1 MNTSSRRTA
10 QLSFEDK
17 SENNNLTTTF
27 TPKVHLIEE
36 FSSLIEKCSIFIDY
50 PIIQVISDIHPHPP
64 DNLALKKKET
74 LNTIYEMITDPSIMQ
89 SLSSDI
95 FTNLFEMIKQHI
107 FRPLPQF
114 YDINE
119 FSTISQNYIIKNWDH
134 IEIVHNIFQFLME
147 EIDIIG
153 PRLDDD
159 FTFKLTKQLQSPVY
173 DESIIIEK
181 ELAFIL
187 QNYFGYRQN
196 ILRHLLSPVISYL
209 DGISYYTLSIPPIL
223 RLFLDYFLSL
233 PLPISQN
240 NFLLFRTV
248 FYPLF
253 STDLAY
259 MFEEPL
265 QEISCFFQQLEP
277 ATALWCLYYLK
288 RHWPRASTTKQMM
301 FIHQFSLLLP
311 TLPATV
317 MEKVGPT
324 VLKILSM
331 CICSQN
337 YRVTIY
343 TTSLASDDDFIDV
356 YRPMP
361 DALSNILLPAAKAAC
376 EHWNE
381 EEKDLA
387 LRLFDKLSNFH
398 FRSKPQ
404 TRALTATLS
413 RGGKRGEKKF
423 GWNDVINI
431 AASEDPSINADEY
444 RGKLNELAAKCVDE
458 QKMSS

>member
-1 MNTSSRRTA
+1 
-10 QLSFEDK
+10 
-17 SENNNLTTTF
+17 
-27 TPKVHLIEE
+27 
-36 FSSLIEKCSIFIDY
+36 
-50 PIIQVISDIHPHPP
+50 
-64 DNLALKKKET
+64 
-74 LNTIYEMITDPSIMQ
+74 
-89 SLSSDI
+89 
-95 FTNLFEMIKQHI
+95 
-107 FRPLPQF
+107 
-114 YDINE
+114 
-119 FSTISQNYIIKNWDH
+119 
-134 IEIVHNIFQFLME
+134 
-147 EIDIIG
+147 
-153 PRLDDD
+153 
-159 FTFKLTKQLQSPVY
+159 
-173 DESIIIEK
+173 
-181 ELAFIL
+181 
-187 QNYFGYRQN
+187 
-196 ILRHLLSPVISYL
+196 
-209 DGISYYTLSIPPIL
+209 
-223 RLFLDYFLSL
+223 
-233 PLPISQN
+233 
-240 NFLLFRTV
+240 
-248 FYPLF
+248 
-253 STDLAY
+253 
-259 MFEEPL
+259 
-265 QEISCFFQQLEP
+265 
-277 ATALWCLYYLK
+277 
-288 RHWPRASTTKQMM
+288 MM